1 MVTDDL
7 SRHYRRLIRVYPPGS
22 RRDELLDTL
31 LECAPEGRRR
41 PTLGEAVNLVRFG
54 ARARL
59 GRPCSTMV
67 VVIAVFVALV
77 GAFLGAAGAARLS
90 WETAPALPS
99 GAEAT
104 ELTSTVFPGMTVWGG
119 GDAALFVDQP
129 DGEGVEYGY
138 ADYWVE
144 HTATTRDVA
153 GFAEATRQ
161 RLEATGWHIRSAV
174 LPPVYPGMELTPEE
188 ERYTRS
194 FWATRDGLVLDF
206 WISYQPDVP
215 WYDSD
220 GGAGFELSR
229 AAPPQVLGAT
239 VLGAM
244 LGAMAG
250 WLLTGWV
257 SRRTEE
263 SLVSTGVV
271 TLTAGVALL
280 LMLPAMLLSLHP
292 VVQAMQTP
300 DERVTEPFWM
310 GLVYLGDGPAILAG
324 FLALGILPVSA
335 LPPSAAALQDRIRR
349 GRATRRRLR
358 RALSPRG
365 LRQRPVTFVALLTAV
380 AMLSVVGLQKA
391 DTALAA
397 GRQQCAPTVPPPAP
411 DPADTRLSRVSRVFV
426 STQTTPDQL
435 NLIQAAIRR
444 VVAVS
449 GSNFNRDSLSAE
461 FRATY
466 CGDARLPQALG
477 RILPWYF
484 TVWFSSPG
492 AFGALEAEVGRMP
505 GVLAVQRAAR
515 DD

>member
-1 MVTDDL
+1 MSDDL

-31 LECAPEGRRR
+31 LECAPAGRRR
-41 PTLGEAVNLVRFG
+41 PAPGEAVNLLRYG

-59 GRPCSTMV
+59 GRPSSTAV
-67 VVIAVFVALV
+67 VVIAVLV
-77 GAFLGAAGAARLS
+77 SLAGAFLGAAGAARLS

-129 DGEGVEYGY
+129 DGDGIEYGH
-138 ADYWVE
+138 ADYWVK
-144 HTATTRDVA
+144 HTAATRDVP
-153 GFAEATRQ
+153 GFAEAVRQ
-161 RLEATGWHIRSAV
+161 RLDAAGWRIRSDV
-174 LPPVYPGMELTPEE
+174 RPDVDPGSEPTSEDE
-188 ERYTRS
+188 QYTRS

-206 WISYQPDVP
+206 SIFYWPGRP

-220 GGAGFELSR
+220 GAAMFELSR
-229 AAPPQVLGAT
+229 AEPPHVLLAT
-239 VLGAM
+239 ALGGL

-257 SRRTEE
+257 SRRTEP
-263 SLVSTGVV
+263 SRVSTAVV
-271 TLTAGVALL
+271 SLTTGFALV
-280 LMLPAMLLSLHP
+280 LMLPAMLLALGP
-292 VVQAMQTP
+292 IVQRIGAP
-300 DERVTEPFWM
+300 DERVSEPFWM

-324 FLALGILPVSA
+324 FLILGILPVSA
-335 LPPSAAALQDRIRR
+335 LPRSTAALQERIRQ

-358 RALSPRG
+358 RALSLRG
-365 LRQRPVTFVALLTAV
+365 LRQRPVTLVALLTAV
-380 AMLSVVGLQKA
+380 AMLSVAGLQKA

-397 GRQQCAPTVPPPAP
+397 GRQQCAPTVPPAAP

-426 STQTTPDQL
+426 STQATPDQL
-435 NLIQAAIRR
+435 NLIEAAIHR
-444 VVAVS
+444 VTAAT
-449 GSNFNRDSLSAE
+449 GYTFARDSLSAE
-461 FRATY
+461 FRRTY
-466 CGDARLPQALG
+466 CGGARLPQALG
-477 RILPWYF
+477 RILPWYY

>member
-1 MVTDDL
+1 MTDDL

-41 PTLGEAVNLVRFG
+41 PALGEAVNLVRFG

-59 GRPCSTMV
+59 GRPCSAMV

-99 GAEAT
+99 GAEAA

-119 GDAALFVDQP
+119 GDAGLFVDRP
-129 DGEGVEYGY
+129 DGEGIEYGY
-138 ADYWVE
+138 ADYWVK
-144 HTATTRDVA
+144 HTPATRDVA

-161 RLEATGWHIRSAV
+161 RLEAAGWQIRSAV
-174 LPPVYPGMELTPEE
+174 LPSVYPGMEPTPEE
-188 ERYTRS
+188 QRYTRS

-206 WISYQPDVP
+206 SIDYRPDVP

-220 GGAGFELSR
+220 GSARFQLSR
-229 AAPPQVLGAT
+229 AAPAQVLGAT
-239 VLGAM
+239 VLGAL

-257 SRRTEE
+257 SRRTEP
-263 SLVSTGVV
+263 SRVLTAVV
-271 TLTAGVALL
+271 TLTTSFALF
-280 LMLPAMLLSLHP
+280 LMLPALLLSLP
-292 VVQAMQTP
+292 AILQWIGPP
-300 DERVTEPFWM
+300 DERVTEPFWA

-324 FLALGILPVSA
+324 FLVLGILPVSA
-335 LPPSAAALQDRIRR
+335 LPRSPAALQDRIRQ

-358 RALSPRG
+358 RALSLRG
-365 LRQRPVTFVALLTAV
+365 LRQRPVTFVALLTGV

-397 GRQQCAPTVPPPAP
+397 ERQQCAPRVPPAAA
-411 DPADTRLSRVSRVFV
+411 DPADTRLSRVSRIFV
-426 STQTTPDQL
+426 STQATPDQL
-435 NLIQAAIRR
+435 NLIEAAIHR
-444 VVAVS
+444 VTATAGYS
-449 GSNFNRDSLSAE
+449 FNRDSLSAD
-461 FRATY
+461 FRTTY

-477 RILPWYF
+477 RILPWYY

-492 AFGALEAEVGRMP
+492 AFGALEAEVGLMP
-505 GVLAVQRAAR
+505 GVLAVQLAAR